1 MQPLSSRSRQSMS
14 IAGLLSAQILSPQ
27 VFAEEIAVDETHV
40 ITATSYE
47 KTLSNAP
54 ASVSVITNE
63 QLQTMPYNNLSD
75 ALVNTVGVNIADIGL
90 GQKGI
95 EIRGMDTSQTL
106 ILINGRR
113 TNRASDLIGHANLDL
128 KNIPVSDIERIEVIK
143 GPMSA
148 LYGSDALG
156 GVVNVITKS
165 MSNEWQSIVSA
176 HGGSTTSEGDNR
188 FNGEVQTSGAL
199 VEDKL
204 YMKLSAGS
212 YYQGLIENR
221 NDATETDISG
231 NRNQYVD
238 TQFKGVISDSQEL
251 DVSLRYGQQQTWYDY
266 VVSSGTAAGQ
276 LTRSTSS
283 YDTLDYSVT
292 HSGYWDNF
300 DTQIS
305 IYGSSV
311 DQSNHQTVGDSSTTN
326 TVTENIIEGQGQFY
340 VGQHQITLGGQWR
353 HQDLESADLSTG
365 GDSMSQ
371 GALFAQGDFKIT
383 ETVSFLAGARI
394 DEHSEFGENIS
405 PRAYLVYSPTENWT
419 IKGGYGEGYK
429 APTIKQLSPDYLSIG
444 SGRPFDIIGNVDLK
458 PEENQSYEISVEY
471 QADRWSTGLTLFQN
485 NVENLIVTQ
494 CVENCQ
500 GRPTAGFTKYQY
512 MNVDEADIKGLEWQG
527 HLDITQSLFIDLN
540 MTLLDA
546 KEAQTGEKIENK
558 PESQA
563 YVGLNWQA
571 TDTISTLVSAR
582 HVGKQT
588 YESSTLPSYQVYNLA
603 AKYHSGDFF
612 GSVGINNILDT
623 YLQDESALFTYA
635 IQPREVYFRAEYKF

>member
-1 MQPLSSRSRQSMS
+1 MQPLLSRPRQSMS

-47 KTLSNAP
+47 KTLSSAP

-63 QLQTMPYNNLSD
+63 QLQAMPYNNLSD

-113 TNRASDLIGHANLDL
+113 TSRASDLIGHANVEL

-165 MSNEWQSIVSA
+165 VSNEWRSIVSA
-176 HGGSTTSEGDNR
+176 HGGTTTSDGDNR

-199 VEDKL
+199 VQDKL

-221 NDATETDISG
+221 YDATETDISG
-231 NRNQYVD
+231 NRNQYID
-238 TQFKGVISDSQEL
+238 TQFKGIISDSQEL

-266 VVSSGTAAGQ
+266 VISSGTGVGE

-283 YDTLDYSVT
+283 YDTLDYAVT

-300 DTQIS
+300 DTTVS
-305 IYGSSV
+305 VYGSSV
-311 DQSNHQTVGDSSTTN
+311 DQTNSKTVGDAN
-326 TVTENIIEGQGQFY
+326 TSNKVTENIIEGQGQFY

-353 HQDLESADLSTG
+353 HEDLSSADLSTG

-383 ETVSFLAGARI
+383 ESVSFLAGARI

-444 SGRPFDIIGNVDLK
+444 SGRPFDIIGNADLQ
-458 PEENQSYEISVEY
+458 PEKNQSYEISVEY
-471 QADRWSTGLTLFQN
+471 QADRWSTGVTLFQN
-485 NVENLIVTQ
+485 DVENLIVTQ

-512 MNVDEADIKGLEWQG
+512 LNVEEADIKGLEWQG
-527 HLDITQSLFIDLN
+527 HLDITQSVFIDLN

-558 PESQA
+558 PETQA

-571 TDTISTLVSAR
+571 TDTITTLVSAR

-588 YESSTLPSYQVYNLA
+588 YESNTLPSYQVYNLA
-603 AKYHSGDFF
+603 AKYHRGDFF
-612 GSVGINNILDT
+612 GSVGINNLLDT
-623 YLQDESALFTYA
+623 YLQDESALFSYA
-635 IQPREVYFRAEYKF
+635 IQPREVYFRAEYQF